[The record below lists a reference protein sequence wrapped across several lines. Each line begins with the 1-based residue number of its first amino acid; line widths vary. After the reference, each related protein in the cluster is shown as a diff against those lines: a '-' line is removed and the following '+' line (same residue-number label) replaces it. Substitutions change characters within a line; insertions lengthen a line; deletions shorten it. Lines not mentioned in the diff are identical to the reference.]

1 MSETNAERRQFAQ
14 LLPFYIN
21 QTIAVPERVWMEDYL
36 RHHPEAQHQL
46 QFERLLHET
55 TRQTASSVP
64 EAQRLAKLLD
74 AVHQHRPKPAWYTR
88 WLGIDLANNG
98 PAKGYRV
105 SLGAPAFAALLLV
118 VLGQAL
124 WLGIMPGDPES
135 GQVVYRSA
143 GVPCPP
149 AAQLRVTF
157 KPDAK
162 SADMMVLLRS
172 IAAIVAAGPSETGE
186 LWLLLPQGASAEKV
200 LAELR
205 SSPLI
210 EDAVMAQPSTQTSDC
225 K

>member
-1 MSETNAERRQFAQ
+1 MSEASAERHRFVQ
-14 LLPFYIN
+14 LLPFYVN
-21 QTIAVPERVWMEDYL
+21 QTIAAPERAWLEAYL
-36 RHHPEAQHQL
+36 RNHAEAQHQL

-74 AVHQHRPKPAWYTR
+74 ALHQARPKPAWYTR
-88 WLGIDLANNG
+88 WLGIDLDKPE

-105 SLGAPAFAALLLV
+105 SMGSPAFAAMVLV

-124 WLGIMPGDPES
+124 WLGLMSNDQES
-135 GQVVYRSA
+135 GQTVYRSA
-143 GVPCPP
+143 GVHCPP

-157 KPDAK
+157 KQDAK
-162 SADMMVLLRS
+162 CADMMLLLRS
-172 IAAIVAAGPSETGE
+172 VTATVAAGPSETGD

-205 SSPLI
+205 SNPLI
-210 EDAVMAQPSTQTSDC
+210 EEAMLAKPLIQTPYC

>member
-1 MSETNAERRQFAQ
+1 MSEANAERQRFSQ
-14 LLPFYIN
+14 LLPFYVN
-21 QTIAVPERVWMEDYL
+21 QTIAAPERAWLEDYL
-36 RHHPEAQHQL
+36 RNHPEAQHQV
-46 QFERLLHET
+46 QFERLVHET
-55 TRQTASSVP
+55 TQQTVSSVP

-74 AVHQHRPKPAWYTR
+74 ALHQHQPKPAWYIR
-88 WLGIDLANNG
+88 WLGIDLAKPE
-98 PAKGYRV
+98 PAKGYRI
-105 SLGAPAFAALLLV
+105 SLGAPAFAALVLV

-124 WLGIMPGDPES
+124 WLGLIPSDPES
-135 GQVVYRSA
+135 GRAIYRSA

-149 AAQLRVTF
+149 TAQLRVTF

-172 IAAIVAAGPSETGE
+172 VAATVAAGPSETGD
-186 LWLLLPQGASAEKV
+186 LWLQLPQGASAEKV

-210 EDAVMAQPSTQTSDC
+210 EEAMLAKPPTQTSDC

>member
-1 MSETNAERRQFAQ
+1 MSEANAERQRFAQ
-14 LLPFYIN
+14 LLPFYVN
-21 QTIAVPERVWMEDYL
+21 QTISAPERVWIEAYL
-36 RHHPEAQHQL
+36 RNHPEAQHQL

-55 TRQTASSVP
+55 TLQTASSVP

-74 AVHQHRPKPAWYTR
+74 ALHQHRPKPAWYTR
-88 WLGIDLANNG
+88 WLGIDLNNPE
-98 PAKGYRV
+98 PAKGYRA
-105 SLGAPAFAALLLV
+105 SMGAPVFAALVLV

-124 WLGIMPGDPES
+124 WLGLMPSDPES
-135 GQVVYRSA
+135 GQTVYRSA
-143 GVPCPP
+143 SVPCPP
-149 AAQLRVTF
+149 VAQLRVTF

-172 IAAIVAAGPSETGE
+172 APATVAAGPSETGD

-200 LAELR
+200 IADLR

-210 EDAVMAQPSTQTSDC
+210 EEAMLAQPPTQTSDC